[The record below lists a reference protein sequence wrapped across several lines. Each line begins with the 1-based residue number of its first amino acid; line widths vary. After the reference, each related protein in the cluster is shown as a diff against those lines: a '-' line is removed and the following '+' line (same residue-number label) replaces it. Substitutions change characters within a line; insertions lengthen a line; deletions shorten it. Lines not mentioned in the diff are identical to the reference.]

1 MNLDNYLFGFVDVA
15 GLTVLRFIDF
25 GSVLYGQNDQYYRI
39 GLLGEDFSTMVL
51 FISSHAHANNF
62 GICSICKNY
71 KGGYLKSVVG
81 SVTVN
86 IYADSSG
93 VVFVKVPSG
102 ELVSMTAL
110 GNSQNLINVGYGVSL
125 PSDAVLL

>member
-1 MNLDNYLFGFVDVA
+1 MA

-39 GLLGEDFSTMVL
+39 GLLEKDSSMLVL
-51 FISSHAHANNF
+51 FISSHANVGNF

-71 KGGYLKSVVG
+71 RGGYFKNVVG
-81 SVTVN
+81 SVSVN
-86 IYADSSG
+86 IYADSRG

-102 ELVSMTAL
+102 ELVSITIL
-110 GNSQNLINVGYGVSL
+110 SNTQNNVNVGYGVSL